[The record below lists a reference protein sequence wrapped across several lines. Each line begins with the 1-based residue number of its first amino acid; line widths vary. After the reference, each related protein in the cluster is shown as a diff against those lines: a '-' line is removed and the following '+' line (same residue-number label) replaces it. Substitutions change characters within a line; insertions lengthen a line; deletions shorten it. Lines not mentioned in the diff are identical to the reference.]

1 MQYLALEYNAD
12 TIKALIYSGWKTEAE
27 ANSMSGSDRRNTLIV
42 KLNQNTAHSIHG
54 LQQMLSKGSLKTL
67 VGLTYITTF
76 IKSKR
81 IKTTTWRE
89 SNFYEEQRNAL
100 IDAINNRGFFDLSYL
115 QSLGDVELYNA
126 GVQAFGALFLI
137 KQLIIHF

>member
-1 MQYLALEYNAD
+1 MTCRYLVLEYNAD
-12 TIKALIYSGWKTEAE
+12 TIKALIFSGWKTEAE

-81 IKTTTWRE
+81 IKTTAWRE

-100 IDAINNRGFFDLSYL
+100 IVAINNRGFFDLSYL
-115 QSLGDVELYNA
+115 ENLSDVELYNA
-126 GVQAFGALFLI
+126 GVQAFGAC
-137 KQLIIHF
+137 IHF